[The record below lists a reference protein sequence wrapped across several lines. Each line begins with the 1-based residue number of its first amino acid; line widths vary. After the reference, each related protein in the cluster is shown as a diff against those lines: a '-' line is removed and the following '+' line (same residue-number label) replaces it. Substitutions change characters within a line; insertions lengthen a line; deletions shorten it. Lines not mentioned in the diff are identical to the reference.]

1 MDRLETI
8 GFNDNMKLTLPL
20 LIGLRYIRSKRRTRF
35 ISFVSSFSLL
45 GMLLGS
51 TALVAVLSVMNG
63 FDREIKQRL
72 LQVIPHATVTAETP
86 LSDWSTLQSQLQKQD
101 GIVYAAPYIGGNAMV
116 SYERG
121 LKGVSLRGVRPSDL
135 KQLSQID
142 QHMILGDVEAL
153 EQQRYGI
160 IVGGLLARYLGLNV
174 GDKLS
179 ITLPQLSITPLGAF
193 PRVKR
198 FTVVGVFEVGAQ
210 VDQNLVITHFR
221 DAQALFRMGERV
233 SGLELRTDDLFEAPA
248 ITRRLAADLNR
259 GNELIFTS
267 WDKSQGSLFS
277 AVKMEKNVVSVL
289 LLIII
294 AIAAFNIV
302 SSLVLMVAD
311 KRADIAVLR
320 TLGLSRFQV
329 MGIFVVQGGAL
340 GIIGVLIGS
349 GLGALIAVYIDPLIQ
364 TAESLL
370 NLKIFD
376 PNVYFI
382 SKMPSVLKLEDITLV
397 IVSGCLLSLAAT
409 LFPAYQASKIEPAEA
424 LRYE

>member
-248 ITRRLAADLNR
+248 ITRRLAAGLNR